1 MTVGYIRGAPDV
13 SWWLGQIHAGEE
25 DRRKKAYQDRW
36 DIWRQY
42 YRGEWDTGI
51 LPVNLFFTLIRTFV
65 PRVYFRN
72 PAISIGAAKPGME
85 NQVFARILERIDNK
99 LMRQMRIKRELKKM
113 VQDAFMFGTADGK
126 TGFSGF
132 FLPSPA
138 TVDKEDEQGQPN
150 TKAFNEN
157 VEYRTGI
164 FPNMPWFT
172 RVAPGNLI
180 VPKNLDEF
188 ENSRWVAESIM
199 RPVDDVR
206 ADRRFK
212 NTKGLKTVA
221 VKDASGSVT
230 RMVQLYE
237 IRDGKTNSVIVIT
250 PNKNALENKP
260 LFFGPDE
267 MQFDGF
273 NHFPLIFNNDDER
286 FWGIPDSQILEP
298 YQLEINEIRTQMMQH
313 RRIAIAKILAKK
325 GSIDPT
331 EAEKLVS
338 QEVAPVIW
346 TNGDPDTNIKV
357 IQAANMPPELIQQSQ
372 QVMEDVRE
380 TVGFSRNQFG
390 EFKQKS
396 GDVSATEAAI
406 VQQAVEIRVDERRD
420 MTADLLTAVIE
431 NIHSIIFKYWNTE
444 QVVDLVGPGGAPV
457 WVKTSNELLSKGKY
471 SVKVDP
477 DNTLPQT
484 RALREQKAIQT
495 YTLLKENPLIVP
507 EKLTKFLLSELHG
520 VAFDDMMRALPTP
533 EGGIPQ
539 EAIDANQFT
548 GLLQSS
554 LDKSQ
559 TPEGQEEVK
568 GNAETALRLL
578 GQGDS

>member
-260 LFFGPDE
+260 T
-267 MQFDGF
+267 
-273 NHFPLIFNNDDER
+273 IF
-286 FWGIPDSQILEP
+286 
-298 YQLEINEIRTQMMQH
+298 H
-313 RRIAIAKILAKK
+313 
-325 GSIDPT
+325 
-331 EAEKLVS
+331 
-338 QEVAPVIW
+338 
-346 TNGDPDTNIKV
+346 
-357 IQAANMPPELIQQSQ
+357 
-372 QVMEDVRE
+372 
-380 TVGFSRNQFG
+380 
-390 EFKQKS
+390 
-396 GDVSATEAAI
+396 
-406 VQQAVEIRVDERRD
+406 
-420 MTADLLTAVIE
+420 
-431 NIHSIIFKYWNTE
+431 
-444 QVVDLVGPGGAPV
+444 
-457 WVKTSNELLSKGKY
+457 
-471 SVKVDP
+471 
-477 DNTLPQT
+477 
-484 RALREQKAIQT
+484 
-495 YTLLKENPLIVP
+495 
-507 EKLTKFLLSELHG
+507 
-520 VAFDDMMRALPTP
+520 
-533 EGGIPQ
+533 
-539 EAIDANQFT
+539 
-548 GLLQSS
+548 
-554 LDKSQ
+554 
-559 TPEGQEEVK
+559 
-568 GNAETALRLL
+568 
-578 GQGDS
+578 